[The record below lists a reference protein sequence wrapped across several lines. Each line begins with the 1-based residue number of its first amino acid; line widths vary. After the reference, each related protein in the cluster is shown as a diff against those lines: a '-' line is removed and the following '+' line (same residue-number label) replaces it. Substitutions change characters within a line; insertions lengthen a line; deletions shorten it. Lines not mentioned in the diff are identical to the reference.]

1 MKFSA
6 IISGL
11 AISAFQ
17 VAHAT
22 PVAADSLA
30 ESADQSNTLEARDT
44 SCCVQ
49 FRNGKN
55 TINLSVPMS
64 GGSPDYLFNVVGDCH
79 AVINRR
85 NTCAEWRSNPLPGCD
100 YLKPFTIKIGPGS
113 ACA

>member
-22 PVAADSLA
+22 PVAANSLA
-30 ESADQSNTLEARDT
+30 ESADAANTLEARDT

-55 TINLSVPMS
+55 TISAPIPISN
-64 GGSPDYLFNVVGDCH
+64 GAPDYLWTVVGDCQV
-79 AVINRR
+79 VINRR
-85 NTCAEWRSNPLPGCD
+85 KTCAEWKPNPLPSCD
-100 YLKPFTIKIGPGS
+100 YLKPFTMRIGPGS
-113 ACA
+113 AC

>member
-30 ESADQSNTLEARDT
+30 ESVDQSNTLEARDT

-49 FRNGKN
+49 FKNGRN
-55 TINLSVPMS
+55 TISTPVPMS
-64 GGSPDYLFNVVGDCH
+64 NGGPDYLLSVVGDCQV
-79 AVINRR
+79 VINRR
-85 NTCAEWRSNPLPGCD
+85 KTCAEWKPNPLPGCD
-100 YLKPFTIKIGPGS
+100 YLKPFTMRVGPGS
-113 ACA
+113 AC